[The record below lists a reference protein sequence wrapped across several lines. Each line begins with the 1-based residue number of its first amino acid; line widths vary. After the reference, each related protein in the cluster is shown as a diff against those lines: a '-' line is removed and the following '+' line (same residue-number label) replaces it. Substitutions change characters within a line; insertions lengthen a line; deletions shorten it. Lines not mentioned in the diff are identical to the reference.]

1 MIQIKPIE
9 NVNSVV
15 TVPGSK
21 SYTHRLLIASALS
34 NGTCRVSGALKSE
47 DTLLTLGALRQ
58 MGVKVESD
66 NGDDIIQGV
75 GGKLRPAAD
84 PIYLANSGT
93 SMRLLTA
100 VAALGEGM
108 YTLTGT
114 ERMAERP
121 ISDLL
126 DGLAQM
132 EIPARSVAGNGCPP
146 VEVAGTKLK
155 GGSVSLKCGVSSQ
168 YLSGIL
174 LISPFSENGLEI
186 IITEGP
192 VSKPYIDM
200 TVDVMNRLGVE
211 VRRDGYTRFEIPG
224 NQFYQAGDYAVE
236 PDASNASYFWAAAA
250 VTGGTVKVKGLSKQ
264 SRQGDV
270 RLTELFEAM
279 GCKVAEDSGGITVT
293 GGKLTAI
300 TADMA
305 DMPDMVPTLAV
316 VAAFAE
322 GTTEIKN
329 VAHLRAKESDR
340 LGAMETELTKMGI
353 DAKCTETGLIIKGG
367 KPHGAKIETYND
379 HRIAMCFSIAGL
391 VAPNVEI
398 LDEGCVEKSFPN
410 YWEVFESL
418 YK

>member
-1 MIQIKPIE
+1 MIQIKPTKT
-9 NVNSVV
+9 VNSII
-15 TVPGSK
+15 TIPGSK

-34 NGTCRVSGALKSE
+34 DGVCRVSGALKSE

-58 MGVKVESD
+58 MGVRVESE
-66 NGDDIIQGV
+66 NGDDIIHGMS
-75 GGKLRPAAD
+75 GKLKPSDA

-100 VAALGEGM
+100 VAALGEGV

-121 ISDLL
+121 ILDLL
-126 DGLAQM
+126 DGLTQM

-146 VEVAGTKLK
+146 VEVIGTKLK
-155 GGSVSLKCGVSSQ
+155 GGSISLKCGVSSQ

-174 LISPFSENGLEI
+174 LISPFTETGLEI
-186 IITEGP
+186 VITEGP

-200 TVDVMNRLGVE
+200 TVDVMNRLGVD
-211 VRRDGYTRFEIPG
+211 VLRDGYNRFEIPG
-224 NQFYQAGDYAVE
+224 KQIYRAGDYTVE
-236 PDASNASYFWAAAA
+236 PDASNAGYFWAAAA
-250 VTGGTVKVKGLSKQ
+250 VTGGTVKVNGVTKQ

-279 GCKVAEDSGGITVT
+279 GCKVVQESNGITVI
-293 GGKLTAI
+293 GGKLSAI

-329 VAHLRAKESDR
+329 VAHLRAK
-340 LGAMETELTKMGI
+340 
-353 DAKCTETGLIIKGG
+353 
-367 KPHGAKIETYND
+367 
-379 HRIAMCFSIAGL
+379 
-391 VAPNVEI
+391 
-398 LDEGCVEKSFPN
+398 
-410 YWEVFESL
+410 
-418 YK
+418 